1 MQTTERSSDRAHQDL
16 TTTKN
21 SGEQKK
27 NNRIKFDRKP
37 TVSTKSKE
45 EKKIPKSQ
53 FFKKKKVSVFPYY
66 RLCTQVNWFKYLT
79 KNEIHSMDIFRN
91 IIILVSKMCI

>member
-45 EKKIPKSQ
+45 EEKKSQ
-53 FFKKKKVSVFPYY
+53 KVNFLRKKKSVYFP
-66 RLCTQVNWFKYLT
+66 
-79 KNEIHSMDIFRN
+79 
-91 IIILVSKMCI
+91 IIDCVHK

>member
-27 NNRIKFDRKP
+27 NNRTKFDRKP

-53 FFKKKKVSVFPYY
+53 FFKKKSQCISLLSIVYTSELVQIPYE
-66 RLCTQVNWFKYLT
+66 K
-79 KNEIHSMDIFRN
+79 
-91 IIILVSKMCI
+91 

>member
-27 NNRIKFDRKP
+27 KTTEQNLTENRQFQRNQR
-37 TVSTKSKE
+37 
-45 EKKIPKSQ
+45 EKKKSQ
-53 FFKKKKVSVFPYY
+53 KVNFLRRKVSVFPYY

>member
-37 TVSTKSKE
+37 S
-45 EKKIPKSQ
+45 
-53 FFKKKKVSVFPYY
+53 F
-66 RLCTQVNWFKYLT
+66 
-79 KNEIHSMDIFRN
+79 NEIKGRKKNPKKSIF
-91 IIILVSKMCI
+91 